1 MSYHCKHG
9 YDYGTP
15 DAVDI
20 LPASCSG
27 LCLAAI
33 TTLAFV
39 VLSFLTP
46 SPPDAPIVKKGTDQ
60 LVLNNPCGYVFA
72 YGGLQFVPA
81 PVDDA
86 ADAALQ
92 PVKRNKVGDGLGTIV
107 SKAIN
112 GAEFIKTCW
121 DKIKRAFGKAGVCT
135 QLPD

>member
-1 MSYHCKHG
+1 MVPLSAQVSYHCKHG

-15 DAVDI
+15 DPVDI

-72 YGGLQFVPA
+72 YGGL
-81 PVDDA
+81 
-86 ADAALQ
+86 
-92 PVKRNKVGDGLGTIV
+92 
-107 SKAIN
+107 
-112 GAEFIKTCW
+112 
-121 DKIKRAFGKAGVCT
+121 
-135 QLPD
+135 